1 MGGAELDEADV
12 VARSRIGKVLRGKLR
27 LDRLLGVGGT
37 ASVYAATHR
46 TGKRYAVKVMHPQL
60 MLNVSIRE
68 RFFRE
73 GYVVNRIEHP
83 GVVAILDDDVD
94 EDGVMFLVMELLE
107 GEDIASLAA
116 RVGGRLAPGDVLF
129 IAERALDV
137 LAAAHAL
144 NVIHRDFK
152 PENVF
157 CTTGGGVKVLD
168 FGIARLRELGRT
180 SLTQPGSLM
189 GTPAFM
195 PPEQARGRV
204 AEVDARSDIWAVGAT
219 MFTLLSGRHVFEGR
233 TASELLLAAMCET
246 APPVRQILSSIPSD
260 VAEIVDRALL
270 PERDARWPDAR
281 TMQAAIR
288 DALLDHPPE
297 ALASDF
303 DPDRTEND
311 SGWASV
317 KVDPHVNPLGTT
329 KSPSSRPPSRPRTLV
344 DATFRHTIHLDESG
358 VGAFLRRGVSRQ
370 ASGDIEGAIDDYSRA
385 LELDRGCVV
394 AYQNRGALRH
404 ALGDHANALTDYRT
418 ALQILPEDADLL
430 FNTALTLQ
438 SLGDLGGARHAAE
451 AAARIYGR
459 SRERDDE
466 SRQAQALVT
475 MLSAR

>member
-1 MGGAELDEADV
+1 
-12 VARSRIGKVLRGKLR
+12 
-27 LDRLLGVGGT
+27 
-37 ASVYAATHR
+37 
-46 TGKRYAVKVMHPQL
+46 
-60 MLNVSIRE
+60 
-68 RFFRE
+68 
-73 GYVVNRIEHP
+73 
-83 GVVAILDDDVD
+83 
-94 EDGVMFLVMELLE
+94 MELLE

-204 AEVDARSDIWAVGAT
+204 AEVDAR
-219 MFTLLSGRHVFEGR
+219 LLSGRHVFEGR

-246 APPVRQILSSIPSD
+246 APPVRQILPSIPSD

-281 TMQAAIR
+281 TMQAAVR

-303 DPDRTEND
+303 DRRDVPAHHPPGRERSRRVPSPRRLEASERRYRRRDRRLLEGARD
-311 SGWASV
+311 
-317 KVDPHVNPLGTT
+317 
-329 KSPSSRPPSRPRTLV
+329 RPW
-344 DATFRHTIHLDESG
+344 
-358 VGAFLRRGVSRQ
+358 LRRG
-370 ASGDIEGAIDDYSRA
+370 
-385 LELDRGCVV
+385 
-394 AYQNRGALRH
+394 
-404 ALGDHANALTDYRT
+404 
-418 ALQILPEDADLL
+418 LPE
-430 FNTALTLQ
+430 
-438 SLGDLGGARHAAE
+438 S
-451 AAARIYGR
+451 R
-459 SRERDDE
+459 SPAPRPR
-466 SRQAQALVT
+466 
-475 MLSAR
+475 